1 MPSKKGRITEAK
13 VGIAVLKI
21 LAAKPNGV
29 ALIRVLKKELPDYL
43 NLSDEDRAPSETRRN
58 EELWEQ
64 QVRNLISHRV
74 AEGNIVA
81 EGLAEYKPGRLRITE
96 AGRLHL
102 KHPKNIQKLI

>member
-1 MPSKKGRITEAK
+1 MLATRDLISYGKFARCAGSCAAQGAGASGRREVT
-13 VGIAVLKI
+13 G
-21 LAAKPNGV
+21 
-29 ALIRVLKKELPDYL
+29 KKELPDYL

-81 EGLAEYKPGRLRITE
+81 EGLAEYKPGCLRITE

-102 KHPKNIQKLI
+102 KHAKNIQK